1 MRAMSSSV
9 TRHGRVLRLV
19 LSDPAAGNAL
29 DFARVEEAKAALE
42 QLDPAE
48 TGAVLLAADGPHFS
62 TGGNVHAFA
71 AAADRHAHVHDAA
84 DGLHDFVRVLDG
96 VGVPVVAGVPGW
108 AAGAGMSLVLLA
120 DVRIG
125 GTRTRLKPAYPGI
138 GYTPDG
144 GMTHTLARQVGEA
157 KARELVLTNA
167 TIDAETAE
175 RLGILSRVVPDDDVV
190 DEALAAATTLAE
202 GPTEAYGRIR
212 ALFREGRE
220 RTLSDQ
226 LDAESDSIADSST
239 SPAGIEGV
247 DAFVAGRPAQWP
259 SATS

>member
-1 MRAMSSSV
+1 MSSSV

-19 LSDPAAGNAL
+19 LSDAASGNAL
-29 DFARVEEAKAALE
+29 DFARVAEAQAALE
-42 QLDPAE
+42 QLDPAD

-71 AAADRHAHVHDAA
+71 AAPDRHAHVHDAA

-96 VGVPVVAGVPGW
+96 VPVPVVAGVPGW

-175 RLGILSRVVPDDDVV
+175 RLGILSRVVADDEVA
-190 DEALAAATTLAE
+190 DEAIATATALAD

-212 ALFREGRE
+212 TLFREGRA
-220 RTLSDQ
+220 RSLSEQ

-239 SPAGIEGV
+239 SPAGLEGV